1 MPSVVRQERVAER
14 IQHLIGELLERR
26 IKDPRLAMISVTAVK
41 VSPTL
46 REATIY
52 VSALEGVAVRDEV
65 MEGLKHAQG
74 YLRREV
80 GRRLQLRTVPELT
93 FKWDASPEQAD
104 HVLRLLDELKDE

>member
-14 IQHLIGELLERR
+14 IQQLIGELLKKR

-41 VSPTL
+41 ISPTL

-52 VSALEGVAVRDEV
+52 VSALGGVATRAEV
-65 MEGLKHAQG
+65 MEGLKRARG

-80 GRRLQLRTVPELT
+80 GRHLQLRTVPELY
-93 FKWDASPEQAD
+93 FKWDESLEQAD
-104 HVLRLLDELKDE
+104 HVLRLLDELKE

>member
-14 IQHLIGELLERR
+14 IQQLIGELLDRR
-26 IKDPRLAMISVTAVK
+26 IKDPRLARVSVTAVK

-52 VSALEGVAVRDEV
+52 VSALEGVAARDEV
-65 MEGLKHAQG
+65 MEGLKHARG

-80 GRRLQLRTVPELT
+80 GRHLQLRTVPDLY
-93 FKWDASPEQAD
+93 FKWDESLEQAD
-104 HVLRLLDELKDE
+104 HVLRLLDELKE